1 MVVKNINSFFENR
14 IVDLEKQFSKNEQN
28 DGRINVEI
36 SRVSN
41 DIPGQNLQESIIK
54 MFKDMDI
61 NILHV
66 DIEGCHRLPLGKN
79 MTNTTKRVIAKFVN
93 KKHSKAIFQRK
104 KKFILKVRFL

>member
-14 IVDLEKQFSKNEQN
+14 IVDLEKQFSKNQQN

-66 DIEGCHRLPLGKN
+66 
-79 MTNTTKRVIAKFVN
+79 
-93 KKHSKAIFQRK
+93 
-104 KKFILKVRFL
+104 ILKVVTDFL